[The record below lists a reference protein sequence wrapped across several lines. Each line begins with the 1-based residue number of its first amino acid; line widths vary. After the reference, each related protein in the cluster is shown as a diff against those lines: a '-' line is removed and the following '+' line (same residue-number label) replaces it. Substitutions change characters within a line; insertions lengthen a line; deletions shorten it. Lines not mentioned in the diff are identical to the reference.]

1 MFTQL
6 LGKYLIEQN
15 VITAEDNRQLH
26 DEMGQ
31 TRVKLGTIA
40 VADGLL
46 IADQVEEIN
55 HLQTQQD
62 KRFGDIAI
70 GLGYIT
76 ADQLD
81 GMLSKQGNAS
91 MKYYQLLNEKK
102 NISMDKIEEYVKA
115 FQTSMG
121 FTDNEMDAIKNDDYG
136 TLMTFFALVRDKL
149 ITDMAGLVMRNL
161 TRFVTSD
168 FYFGRMK
175 RSTDYSYS
183 IIAGQK
189 AIGDNA
195 IYLGFAAGSDID
207 GIMELAKGYAK
218 GVAISGSEEVYD
230 AVCEF
235 ANLNNGLLSS
245 ELSKHDEFSDMNPP
259 QVFLRQAI
267 KGTAY
272 VMPIFIKDKQV
283 DLVISTDAEFAP
295 GENEH
300 KLNIKKTDETE
311 KTVNNAGN
319 IMIVDDSALIRKMLR
334 QLLEKNNYAVVAEA
348 TNGEEAIETYSRVK
362 PDIVTMDVTMPV
374 MDGVG
379 ALKGIIEKDPE
390 AKVIMVT
397 AAGQKDRVVEALK
410 IGAKAFVTKPFN
422 EADLLKN
429 LTECSAGI
437 YE

>member
-6 LGKYLIEQN
+6 LGKYLVDNSI
-15 VITAEDNRQLH
+15 ISADDNRQLH
-26 DEMGQ
+26 DEMSQ

-40 VADGLL
+40 IAEGLL
-46 IADQVEEIN
+46 NDQQVEEIN

-76 ADQLD
+76 EEQLD
-81 GMLSKQGNAS
+81 AMLSKQGNAS
-91 MKYYQLLNEKK
+91 MKYYQLLNERKGVA
-102 NISMDKIEEYVKA
+102 MGDIETYVKG

-121 FTDNEMDAIKNDDYG
+121 FTDNELEAIKNDDFA

-189 AIGDNA
+189 AIGNNA
-195 IYLGFAAGSDID
+195 IYVGFAAGSDID

-218 GVAISGSEEVYD
+218 GVALSGSEEVYD

-235 ANLNNGLLSS
+235 SNLNNGLLSS

-259 QVFLRQAI
+259 QVFLRQNI
-267 KGTAY
+267 TGTAY

-283 DLVISTDAEFAP
+283 DLVISTDEAFAP
-295 GENEH
+295 GTNEH
-300 KLNIKKTDETE
+300 KLTIAKSEEVE
-311 KTVNNAGN
+311 KTITGAGN

-334 QLLEKNNYAVVAEA
+334 QLLEKNDYVVVAEA
-348 TNGEEAIETYSRVK
+348 SNGEEAIETYSRVK

-374 MDGVG
+374 LDGVG
-379 ALKGIIEKDPE
+379 ALKGIIEKDPD

-397 AAGQKDRVVEALK
+397 AAGQKERVIEALK
-410 IGAKAFVTKPFN
+410 IGAKAFITKPFN
-422 EADLLKN
+422 EEDLLKN
-429 LTECSAGI
+429 LNECSAGI